1 MKIRKVIVLVIL
13 LLLIGLIFIVG
24 SLSYQYGV
32 DYGEANAETIRSSKS
47 KDVESVTTKKY
58 ASVLQIKNDT
68 ANVKVTSAGR
78 VIPGN
83 IINITSEVQGVLNS
97 SIELKK
103 GTSFKRGQQL
113 FKISDTDAKL
123 LLAAKKSAYLSALSL
138 LLVDIATDFSNEFD
152 KWNNFFNSINVDE
165 LIPTFPNFETAR
177 EKNFIISRNILSEY
191 LSIKSDEFKLSKYQ
205 QLAPFSGTI
214 VDAFSDQGAIVN
226 PGSPVIQIMRN
237 DDLEIEVP
245 VSLKYMDKINIGDEV
260 ILSENDNVETAKV
273 VRKGEFIN
281 PKTQSVP
288 VYIKPDKGH
297 SLYYGMY
304 VQAEIKIK
312 SKELVA
318 KIPRKS
324 VFGKN
329 KLFILHID
337 STIHSKKIDIKSKD
351 DNFFYVMGLRDS
363 TIIINQPLIDAKDS
377 LKIVPIL
384 Q

>member
-68 ANVKVTSAGR
+68 ANVKVTSSGR

-103 GTSFKRGQQL
+103 GTSFKKNQQL

-165 LIPTFPNFETAR
+165 LIPSFPNFETAR

-205 QLAPFSGTI
+205 QLAPFSGSI

-312 SKELVA
+312 SKELLA

-329 KLFILHID
+329 KLFILHSD

-351 DNFFYVMGLRDS
+351 DNFFYVMGLIDS
-363 TIIINQPLIDAKDS
+363 IIIINQPLIDAKDS
-377 LKIVPIL
+377 LKIIPIF
-384 Q
+384 